1 MGVRVLVGTAKGGFW
16 VTSASRRDWEVT
28 GPFLKGWK
36 VTAGLRLS
44 DGRVLAAVGSDV
56 YGPAVHMYNN
66 YVHIRQSVGTA
77 RSESRNGDESGAS
90 GGSWE
95 QLPGGPEYPEGGP
108 GRFRQIWT
116 LAENRGRCTPACR
129 TRASSRV
136 TTAATPGSRSPG

>member
-1 MGVRVLVGTAKGGFW
+1 MGVRVLMGTAKGGFW

-66 YVHIRQSVGTA
+66 YVHN
-77 RSESRNGDESGAS
+77 E
-90 GGSWE
+90 SWE